1 MRRTS
6 ARVRSRWRRAAS
18 PKHGQPQQSTRC
30 PDGPDAPCVDRARR
44 TVRRRDR
51 RMCARWRRLRPGRM
65 RRDAR
70 APVATCLSRARA
82 VPRAQTRSEAAL
94 QHPARPRPL
103 RLFPRILRS
112 APPACPMTA
121 PPRRSRC
128 TVAQTATERSGMR
141 PARPK
146 VPTASSTSR
155 NGNAIVSYAAP
166 GGPNIAE
173 RGTRQPSSL
182 RPQ

>member
-6 ARVRSRWRRAAS
+6 ARARSRWRRAAS
-18 PKHGQPQQSTRC
+18 PKHGQPQRSTRC

-44 TVRRRDR
+44 TARRRDR
-51 RMCARWRRLRPGRM
+51 RMCARSASSPAGQNASRC
-65 RRDAR
+65 AR
-70 APVATCLSRARA
+70 ARCNMSVAS
-82 VPRAQTRSEAAL
+82 TRSPTSAAARRGSS
-94 QHPARPRPL
+94 PASSASTTASAVSANTAVSAASLPNDSTASSLALHCCANRDRTKRNAPSRPN
-103 RLFPRILRS
+103 
-112 APPACPMTA
+112 
-121 PPRRSRC
+121 
-128 TVAQTATERSGMR
+128 
-141 PARPK
+141 